1 MKPIES
7 ITKEAKAK
15 SGKNIV
21 LTIETFKDA
30 IVKSEEGEQFHT
42 LLSFTDKK
50 SKALIGRMPFPKADR
65 ALLDKQLDVT
75 IANIDDYLDVV
86 SKG

>member
-1 MKPIES
+1 
-7 ITKEAKAK
+7 
-15 SGKNIV
+15 
-21 LTIETFKDA
+21 
-30 IVKSEEGEQFHT
+30 
-42 LLSFTDKK
+42 
-50 SKALIGRMPFPKADR
+50 MPFPKADR